1 MTSGLALSAGLAL
14 ATDPVVK
21 QVDVSD
27 SIPLH
32 STDPISLSSN
42 STSSHP
48 PCPTHAVDVP
58 SLEELGKILGK
69 VPSFVGEE
77 PPIKNMRNFSLSAK
91 GSC

>member
-1 MTSGLALSAGLAL
+1 MTSGLALSAELAL

-27 SIPLH
+27 SIPFH

-58 SLEELGKILGK
+58 SLEELGQN
-69 VPSFVGEE
+69 FGES
-77 PPIKNMRNFSLSAK
+77 PQLC
-91 GSC
+91 G